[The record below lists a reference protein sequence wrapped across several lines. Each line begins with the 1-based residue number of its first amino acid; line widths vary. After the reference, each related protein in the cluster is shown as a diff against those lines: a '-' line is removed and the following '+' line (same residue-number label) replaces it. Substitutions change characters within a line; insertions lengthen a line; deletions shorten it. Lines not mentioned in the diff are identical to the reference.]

1 MKRIFYNWINRWN
14 ERLYGIVQQVRKGD
28 GKQDRE
34 NGSFGCF
41 FCNAEL
47 LFFNRLFH
55 SSRVLVKIMAIR
67 LRTGMF
73 YFLFPEKRSDKK
85 IGHARCAVHPCTV
98 PLLNFW

>member
-28 GKQDRE
+28 SKQDGE

-55 SSRVLVKIMAIR
+55 SQRSACKSNGYSFKNRHVLLFSLHRLLLSLVPRFVSSRTVDCLI
-67 LRTGMF
+67 
-73 YFLFPEKRSDKK
+73 PED
-85 IGHARCAVHPCTV
+85 V
-98 PLLNFW
+98 